1 MRRRSP
7 AQGGFTAEKT
17 VRIGGFQTVIT
28 IDNRWIVPYC
38 PFLLRQFECHMNVEI
53 CSTVTSIKYVLK
65 YTFKGQDRAAYNLQS
80 SDTPIDEIS
89 EYENKRYLGCCEA
102 STTIFGLERNG
113 HKPTVVTL
121 DLHLE
126 GQQEVHY
133 QSNTSPQYL
142 SQNPPKKTKL
152 EAFFALCQAD
162 SFACTL
168 LYHQVPEYYVWK
180 TAQHSWDRRRVG
192 GTRSIQ
198 QDGTSVIHGD
208 AIGRLP
214 MCSPRQGE
222 LYYLRILLINVV
234 GPTSFA
240 NIRTLPSGQ
249 TCPTF
254 KDACSTL
261 GLLDD
266 DSHLESAMIEI
277 AQTSTAA
284 RLRNFFVTAVIC
296 CEPARPDTLL
306 DTFLDALSE
315 DFVMERRRI
324 HADQNLGK
332 FNNSYFYQFSHE
344 YLFTTNSGVYDTKI
358 NKFTDQL

>member
-17 VRIGGFQTVIT
+17 IRIGGFLTVIS

-38 PFLLRQFECHMNVEI
+38 PFMLRQFECHMNVEL
-53 CSTVTSIKYVLK
+53 CSTVTCIKYVLK
-65 YTFKGQDRAAYNLQS
+65 YTFKGQDRAAYNLES
-80 SDTPIDEIS
+80 ADTIDEIS

-121 DLHLE
+121 DMHLE
-126 GQQEVHY
+126 GQQEVHH
-133 QSNTSPQYL
+133 QSNNTAQSF
-142 SQNPPKKTKL
+142 SENPPKKTKL

-168 LYHQVPEYYVWK
+168 LYHQVPEYYVWNNVHH
-180 TAQHSWDRRRVG
+180 TWNRRKKG
-192 GTRSIQ
+192 GTRFTH
-198 QDGTSVIHGD
+198 QDGTSVVHGD

-234 GPTSFA
+234 GPSSFT
-240 NIRTLPSGQ
+240 NIRTLPSSH
-249 TCPTF
+249 TTSTF
-254 KDACSTL
+254 KDACISR

-266 DSHLESAMIEI
+266 DTHLESAMIEI
-277 AQTSTAA
+277 AQTSPAS

-306 DTFLDALSE
+306 DTFFDALSE

-324 HADQNLGK
+324 NADQSLGTFR
-332 FNNSYFYQFSHE
+332 FNNS
-344 YLFTTNSGVYDTKI
+344 
-358 NKFTDQL
+358 